1 MSTLARSAS
10 TTSFPSQWIATGA
23 TAPNASAGTVF
34 SAANLTV
41 TSAAADRETAPTI
54 VTSAVI
60 MAVAGLGAAAAT
72 VAARTGPRPRGQ
84 PTLPTGHPTTR
95 VGGMA
100 EEIIQNHPVP
110 EMASALVRNKNDDQV
125 KCI

>member
-1 MSTLARSAS
+1 M
-10 TTSFPSQWIATGA
+10 FY
-23 TAPNASAGTVF
+23 

-60 MAVAGLGAAAAT
+60 MAVAVAGLGAAAAAAT
-72 VAARTGPRPRGQ
+72 VAARTGLRPRGQ

>member
-1 MSTLARSAS
+1 M
-10 TTSFPSQWIATGA
+10 FY
-23 TAPNASAGTVF
+23 

-60 MAVAGLGAAAAT
+60 MAVAGLGAAAATATVAGPGATAAAAT

>member
-1 MSTLARSAS
+1 M
-10 TTSFPSQWIATGA
+10 FY
-23 TAPNASAGTVF
+23 

-60 MAVAGLGAAAAT
+60 MAVAVAGLGAAAAAATVAGPGAAAAAAT
-72 VAARTGPRPRGQ
+72 VAARTGLRPRGQ

>member
-72 VAARTGPRPRGQ
+72 ATVAGP
-84 PTLPTGHPTTR
+84 
-95 VGGMA
+95 GGMA